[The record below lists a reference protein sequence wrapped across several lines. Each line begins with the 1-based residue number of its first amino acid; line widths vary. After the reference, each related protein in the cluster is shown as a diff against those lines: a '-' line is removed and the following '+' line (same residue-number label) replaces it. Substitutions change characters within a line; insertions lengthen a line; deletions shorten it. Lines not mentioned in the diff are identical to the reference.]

1 MKRVLFI
8 SMIGAPGRY
17 DPVIYADQPGGDD
30 EAHWV
35 FLQLDTLGPGD
46 RIDYRGVFVC
56 RGEALP
62 EPDEADAVIL
72 GGSYHS
78 VHDDLDW
85 QHATM
90 AWLKRYRDTGRPLLA
105 ICGGHQMVAR
115 DAGAAVE
122 RIPGGTA
129 AGTLPVSLTGAG
141 REHFL
146 FAGCA
151 GAPEFHFA
159 NSEYVTAPPAG
170 AVVLATREEQPAA
183 ALDHGG
189 NWYSVQFHPE
199 ATHDSMA
206 ASWRP
211 KHPDRA
217 TRYRAVN
224 DGNTVLK
231 NFLEGAGDV

>member
-8 SMIGAPGRY
+8 SMIGEPGRY
-17 DPVIYADQPGGDD
+17 DPRIYADQPGGDD

-35 FLQLDTLGPGD
+35 FRQLDALGLGQ
-46 RIDYRGVFVC
+46 RIDYRGVYVC

-62 EPDEADAVIL
+62 EPDTADAVIL

-85 QHATM
+85 QHATRS
-90 AWLKRYRDTGRPLLA
+90 WLDRYRDTANPLLA
-105 ICGGHQMVAR
+105 ICGGHQMIAQA
-115 DAGAAVE
+115 AGAAVE
-122 RIPGGTA
+122 SIPGGA
-129 AGTLPVSLTGAG
+129 SAGTLPVQLTATG
-141 REHFL
+141 RGHFL
-146 FAGCA
+146 FAGYTD
-151 GAPEFHFA
+151 APEYHFA
-159 NSEYVTAPPAG
+159 NSEYVAAPPAG
-170 AVVLATREEQPAA
+170 AVVLATRNDDPAA

-217 TRYRAVN
+217 ARYRPVE
-224 DGNTVLK
+224 DGNRLLK
-231 NFLEGAGDV
+231 NFLEGTVLA